1 VQPPPTGM
9 QRYRERLQFDSVA
22 WGTHCANCLAMCP
35 YRVFTKDGLV
45 VYEEP
50 AGSFAQIEDGV
61 PDMNPMSCQKGAAWS
76 QQLYSPDRLLYPLIR
91 AGERGSGRWKRVS
104 WDEALTTVAD
114 AIIDTIKEEGSES
127 IVFEETTEGGLVC
140 WASYLRFA
148 SMIGAI
154 SLDGNGLIN
163 DFLIGHYLTFGKY
176 SMASSVDDTFH
187 SKLILIWHSNPAST
201 SIPYHHFI
209 SEARYHGAEV
219 VSIAPDY
226 NPSSMHA
233 DRYVPIK
240 PGTDAALALGM
251 CQVIV
256 EEGLADLRFVK
267 EQTDL
272 SLLVRTDN
280 GRFLRAADV
289 QQDASQEHFYWW
301 DAKRGLV
308 PATRGTL
315 ELDGTDPV
323 LAGTFAVECASGGEG
338 GPATIEVTPVFALL
352 KERLDAGYRPEQA
365 SEICGVHPEVIR
377 DLARKAARLP
387 TNILAGYNT
396 PKYYH
401 GDLMERA
408 MLLLLGLT
416 GNWGRKGSGMTG
428 LCVVGPDGYFLFQ
441 LKQKPG
447 LAETEQLV
455 TGIGAAIEAAR
466 EQNPDIGE
474 EQAGLQ
480 FLQAAASQGTSTP
493 PFFFWYHHCGYREVW
508 NNREWNDPEMPRP
521 FDDYFREATEKGW
534 WAGVARPGPE
544 SEPRVLFGVGT
555 NTLRRTRGGR
565 RMLLKNLWPKLR
577 MIVSVDWRMSTTGA
591 WSDVVLP
598 AAPQF
603 ERANLQYT
611 LTNSFRMGFS
621 EQSAARQGESKSEWE
636 IFRMLSEKVA
646 ERAVERGVTEFRDGR
661 RQTRR
666 LDNLAEQFTSR
677 GAFVDEEAVLDE
689 WIRDSSATGMLPPGT
704 SLDTM
709 RESGSTRLTGLGI
722 FPMGLG
728 VAADVA
734 GDQTLTAFS
743 WHAQKKVPYPT
754 LTQRAQFYIDHP
766 WFIEA
771 DEALP
776 RHRDPPKMGGD
787 YPLLVTSGH
796 SRYSIH
802 STNMSNTVLLGT
814 HRGKP
819 ICTLSP
825 LDAEP
830 RGIRDGDEVLV
841 HNDCGSYQVS
851 VKLSPSVRPG
861 QVILYNGW
869 EPFMHKDW
877 KGGSEVEPGMIKWLH
892 LVSRYGHLRYLPF
905 NWQPVPSDRA
915 VFVEVELARQGES
928 ATSNGRIKEA
938 T

>member
-1 VQPPPTGM
+1 MQPPPASM
-9 QRYRERLQFDSVA
+9 ERYRERLQFEKVS

-35 YRVFTKDGLV
+35 YRVFTKDGRV

-50 AGSFAQIEDGV
+50 AATFPTIEKGV

-76 QQLYSPDRLLYPLIR
+76 QKLYAPDRLLYPLVR
-91 AGERGSGRWKRVS
+91 DGERGSGRWKQVS
-104 WDEALTTVAD
+104 WDEALTKVAD
-114 AIIDTIKEEGSES
+114 AIIDTIKDEGPES
-127 IVFEETTEGGLVC
+127 VVFEETTEGGLIC
-140 WASYLRFA
+140 WTSYLRFA
-148 SMIGAI
+148 SLIGAV

-163 DFLIGHYLTFGKY
+163 DFLIGQYLTFGKY

-187 SKLILIWHSNPAST
+187 TKLILIWHSNPAST
-201 SIPYHHFI
+201 SIPYHHYI
-209 SEARYHGAEV
+209 TEARYHGAEV
-219 VSIAPDY
+219 INIAPDY
-226 NPSSMHA
+226 NPSSLHA
-233 DRYVPIK
+233 DRFVPVQ

-251 CQVIV
+251 CQVII
-256 EEGLADLRFVK
+256 EEGLTDLEFVK

-272 SLLVRTDN
+272 SLLVRSDN
-280 GRFLRAADV
+280 GRFLRESDLRENGS
-289 QQDASQEHFYWW
+289 QDQFCWW
-301 DAKRGLV
+301 DAERGVV
-308 PATRGTL
+308 PTTL
-315 ELDGTDPV
+315 ETLALGGIDPV
-323 LAGTFAVECASGGEG
+323 LEGVFEVECKGEG
-338 GPATIEVTPVFALL
+338 STKIEVKPVFEVLR
-352 KERLDAGYRPEQA
+352 ERLDAGYRPEQA
-365 SEICGVHPEVIR
+365 SEVCGVHPDVIR

-387 TNILAGYNT
+387 TKIMAGYNT

-401 GDLMERA
+401 GDLMERS
-408 MLLLLGLT
+408 MVLLLGLT
-416 GNWGRKGSGMTG
+416 GNWGGKGRGIQG
-428 LCVVGPDGYFLFQ
+428 LCVLGLDGYFLFQ

-455 TGIGAAIEAAR
+455 TGITAAIAATK
-466 EQNPDIGE
+466 EQNPGITDE
-474 EQAGLQ
+474 SAGLQ
-480 FLQAAASQGTSTP
+480 LLQAAAPQGTSTP
-493 PFFFWYHHCGYREVW
+493 PFFFWYNHCGYKEVW
-508 NNREWNDPEMPRP
+508 NNREWNDPDMPRP

-544 SEPRVLFGVGT
+544 AEPRVLFGVGT

-565 RMLLKNLWPKLR
+565 RMLLENLWPKLR
-577 MIVSVDWRMSTTGA
+577 MIVSVDWRMSSTGA

-603 ERANLQYT
+603 ERPNLQYP
-611 LTNSFRMGFS
+611 LTNTLHIGFS
-621 EQSAARQGESKSEWE
+621 DQCADRQGESKSEWE
-636 IFRMLSEKVA
+636 IFRMLSEKTA
-646 ERAVERGVTEFRDGR
+646 ERAVERGFTEFRDGR
-661 RQTRR
+661 RQPRR
-666 LDNLAEQFTSR
+666 LDNLGEQFTSN
-677 GAFVDEEAVLDE
+677 GAFEDEEAVIDE
-689 WIRDSSATGMLPPGT
+689 WVRDSTATGTVAPGS
-704 SLDTM
+704 SLDTL
-709 RESGSTRLTGLGI
+709 RETGSTRFTGLGI

-728 VAADVA
+728 AAADIEE
-734 GDQTLTAFS
+734 DQVFTAFS
-743 WHAQKKVPYPT
+743 WHTKKKVPYPT

-802 STNMSNTVLLGT
+802 STNMSNPVLLET

-819 ICTLSP
+819 VCTLSP
-825 LDAEP
+825 LDAKR
-830 RGIRDGDEVLV
+830 RGIRDGDDVLV
-841 HNDCGSYQVS
+841 HNDCGSYEVA
-851 VKLSPSVRPG
+851 VKISPSVRPG
-861 QVILYNGW
+861 QLILYNGW

-915 VFVEVELARQGES
+915 VYVDVELVPPGHPE
-928 ATSNGRIKEA
+928 THNGRPKEA

>member
-1 VQPPPTGM
+1 M
-9 QRYRERLQFDSVA
+9 ERYRERLRFEKVA
-22 WGTHCANCLAMCP
+22 WGTHCTNCLAMCP
-35 YRVFTKDGLV
+35 YRVFTKDGKV

-50 AGSFAQIEDGV
+50 AGGFEQVEEGV
-61 PDMNPMSCQKGAAWS
+61 PDMSPMSCQKGAAWS
-76 QQLYSPDRLLYPLIR
+76 AKLDAPDRLLYPLVR
-91 AGERGSGRWKRVS
+91 EGERGSGRWRRVS

-114 AIIDTIKEEGSES
+114 AVIDTIKEEGSES
-127 IVFEETTEGGLVC
+127 VVFEETTEGGLIC

-163 DFLIGHYLTFGKY
+163 DFLIGQYLTFGKY

-187 SKLILIWHSNPAST
+187 SKLILIWHSNPAMT
-201 SIPYHHFI
+201 NIPYHHYI

-219 VSIAPDY
+219 VNIAPDY
-226 NPSSMHA
+226 NPSSLQA
-233 DRYVPIK
+233 DRYVPVE

-256 EEGLADLRFVK
+256 EEGLANLEFVK

-272 SLLVRTDN
+272 PLLVRTDN

-289 QQDASQEHFYWW
+289 QEDGSQEQFYWW
-301 DAKRGLV
+301 DAERGPV
-308 PATRGTL
+308 EAGRATLALG
-315 ELDGTDPV
+315 GVDPV
-323 LAGTFAVECASGGEG
+323 LSGTFAVELKNDGRGGDSE
-338 GPATIEVTPVFALL
+338 PATVEVTPAFALL
-352 KERLDAGYRPEQA
+352 KARLDARYRPEQA
-365 SEICGVHPEVIR
+365 AEACGVHPEVIR
-377 DLARKAARLP
+377 DLGRKVARLP
-387 TNILAGYNT
+387 TKILAGYNA

-408 MLLLLGLT
+408 MVLLLGLT
-416 GNWGRKGSGMTG
+416 GNWGRKGCGIQG
-428 LCVVGPDGYFLFQ
+428 LCVLGPDGYFLFQ
-441 LKQKPG
+441 LKQKAG
-447 LAETEQLV
+447 LAETEQIVAGL
-455 TGIGAAIEAAR
+455 GAAIEAAR
-466 EQNPDIGE
+466 EKNPGIGE

-480 FLQAAASQGTSTP
+480 FLQTAAPQGTSTP
-493 PFFFWYHHCGYREVW
+493 PFFFWYYHCGYREVW

-534 WAGVARPGPE
+534 WAGLARPGPE

-565 RMLLKNLWPKLR
+565 QMLLKNLWPKLR
-577 MIVSVDWRMSTTGA
+577 LIVSVDWRMSSTGA

-603 ERANLQYT
+603 ERPNLQYP
-611 LTNSFRMGFS
+611 LTNTFRLSFS
-621 EQSAARQGESKSEWE
+621 DQCADRQGESKSEWE

-646 ERAVERGVTEFRDGR
+646 ERAVERGFTEFRDGR
-661 RQTRR
+661 RQPRR
-666 LDNLAEQFTSR
+666 LDNLGEQFTSD

-689 WIRDSSATGMLPPGT
+689 WIRDSSVTGMLPAGT
-704 SLDTM
+704 SLDTL

-728 VAADVA
+728 AAADVA
-734 GDQTLTAFS
+734 EDQVLTTFT
-743 WHAQKKVPYPT
+743 WHTQKKVPYPT

-776 RHRDPPKMGGD
+776 RHKDPPKMGGD

-796 SRYSIH
+796 SRYSVH
-802 STNMSNTVLLGT
+802 STNMSNPVLLET
-814 HRGKP
+814 HRGSP
-819 ICTLSP
+819 VCILSP
-825 LDAEP
+825 RDAE
-830 RGIRDGDEVLV
+830 RRKIRDGDEVLV
-841 HNDCGSYQVS
+841 HNDCGSYEVAA
-851 VKLSPSVRPG
+851 KLSPSVRPG
-861 QVILYNGW
+861 QLILYNGW

-892 LVSRYGHLRYLPF
+892 LVSRYGHLRYMPF

-915 VFVEVELARQGES
+915 VYVEVALAQQGKS
-928 ATSNGRIKEA
+928 ATSNDRFKEA
-938 T
+938 V

>member
-1 VQPPPTGM
+1 M
-9 QRYRERLQFDSVA
+9 EHHRERLRFERVA

-50 AGSFAQIEDGV
+50 AGSFAQIEAGV

-76 QQLYSPDRLLYPLIR
+76 QQLYSADRLLYPLVR
-91 AGERGSGRWKRVS
+91 EGERGSGRWKRVS

-114 AIIDTIKEEGSES
+114 AIIDTIKQEGSES
-127 IVFEETTEGGLVC
+127 VVFEETTEGGLVC
-140 WASYLRFA
+140 WAAYLRFA
-148 SMIGAI
+148 SLIGAI

-163 DFLIGHYLTFGKY
+163 DFLIGQYLTFGKY

-201 SIPYHHFI
+201 SIPYHHYI
-209 SEARYHGAEV
+209 TEARYHGAEV
-219 VSIAPDY
+219 VNIAPDY
-226 NPSSMHA
+226 NPSSIHA
-233 DRYVPIK
+233 DRCVPIE

-256 EEGLADLRFVK
+256 QEGLADLRFVS

-289 QQDASQEHFYWW
+289 QEDGAQDHFYWW
-301 DAKRGLV
+301 DAKRGLE

-315 ELDGTDPV
+315 ELDGVDPV
-323 LAGTFAVECASGGEG
+323 LSGAFAVECRNEGEG
-338 GPATIEVTPVFALL
+338 GPATVEVTPVFALL
-352 KERLDAGYRPEQA
+352 KERLDAAYTPEQA
-365 SEICGVHPEVIR
+365 SEACGVHPEVIR
-377 DLARKAARLP
+377 ELARNVARLP
-387 TNILAGYNT
+387 TKILAGYNT

-401 GDLMERA
+401 GDLMERS

-416 GNWGRKGSGMTG
+416 GNWGRKGTGMTG

-447 LAETEQLV
+447 LLETEQIV
-455 TGIGAAIEAAR
+455 AGVGAAVEAAR
-466 EQNPDIGE
+466 EQTPGIGE

-480 FLQAAASQGTSTP
+480 FLQAAAAQGTSTP
-493 PFFFWYHHCGYREVW
+493 PLFFWYHHCGYREVW
-508 NNREWNDPEMPRP
+508 NSREWNDPEMPRP

-577 MIVSVDWRMSTTGA
+577 LIVSVDWRMSSTGA

-603 ERANLQYT
+603 ERPNLQYT
-611 LTNSFRMGFS
+611 LTNSFHLGFS
-621 EQSAARQGESKSEWE
+621 DQSAARQGESKSEWE
-636 IFRMLSEKVA
+636 IFRTLSERLA

-666 LDNLAEQFTSR
+666 LDNLADQFTSR
-677 GAFVDEEAVLDE
+677 GAFVDEHAVLDE
-689 WIRDSSATGMLPPGT
+689 WIRDSSATGMLPAGT

-728 VAADVA
+728 AAADVA
-734 GDQTLTAFS
+734 GDQTVTAFS
-743 WHAQKKVPYPT
+743 WHAQRKLPYPT

-776 RHRDPPKMGGD
+776 RHKHTPRMGGE

-796 SRYSIH
+796 SRSSIH
-802 STNMSNTVLLGT
+802 STNMSNRVLLGT
-814 HRGKP
+814 HRGRP
-819 ICTLSP
+819 VCTLSP
-825 LDAEP
+825 LDAQP
-830 RGIRDGDEVLV
+830 RGIRDGDDVLV
-841 HNDCGSYQVS
+841 RNDCGSYQVS

-877 KGGSEVEPGMIKWLH
+877 KGGSEIEPGMIKWLH

-915 VFVEVELARQGES
+915 VYVEVELARQVQS